1 MEEEGAMTKAPVDA
15 GLASVTY
22 SRWRAVAEAS
32 LRGAP
37 FDSLVA
43 TTAEGLHID
52 PLYEPAAQS
61 CRITHAHQGQAWAI
75 AQRIDLPDPAAA
87 NRQASADLENG
98 ADALTLVFHG
108 SPLARG
114 FGLGADGEGAEADM
128 LARALDAIALDQI
141 SIRIEA
147 GAAAGRL
154 AAAFSTLV
162 IQRKLDPA
170 SVTIDLG
177 LDPVGMLA
185 ATGIDVRDR
194 VLGDFASPAN
204 PAFPLE
210 LAGSRLLADGRY
222 YHEAGAGE
230 AQELGFTLATAVEY
244 LRHLESAGTPLEL
257 ACDQIA
263 FLLAAD
269 ADEFLTLA
277 KFRALRLLWAKIQS
291 QCGLL
296 PKPARV
302 HAETSY
308 RMMTRRDPWVNVMR
322 CTVATFSAGLAG
334 ADSVTILPFTTALGL
349 SDEAARR
356 LARNTQLILIEEANL
371 AKVSDPAQGS
381 GSFEALTALLC
392 DRAWIEFQRVER
404 LGSMTAALRAGQV
417 QTDIARVRERRQ
429 RAIASRQQ
437 PITGTSDFPNLH
449 EAAIGVLRP
458 APQRPGGAPTQPG
471 LGEACAPL
479 PQQRD
484 AEPFEALRD
493 YADESAAQTG
503 HHPQVFL
510 AALGSASAHTARASF
525 VKNFFEAGG
534 LEVPLREGFDSAETA
549 ANAFARSG
557 AALACICSSDALYSE
572 LAIAVAK
579 RLKTAGA
586 KHIYLAGRPKQLETV
601 LLAAGVDTFI
611 YRGCDVV
618 SVLRTAQAVLG
629 LRDRAA

>member
-1 MEEEGAMTKAPVDA
+1 MTKGAVDA
-15 GLASVTY
+15 GFAPVTY
-22 SRWRAVAEAS
+22 SQWRAATEAS
-32 LRGAP
+32 LSGAP

-43 TTAEGLHID
+43 TTAEGLTIA
-52 PLYEPAAQS
+52 PLYQRPPQS
-61 CRITHAHQGQAWAI
+61 SRITRVHDGQPWAI
-75 AQRIDLPDPAAA
+75 AQRIDHPDPAAA
-87 NRQASADLENG
+87 NRQAITDLENG
-98 ADALTLVFHG
+98 ANALTLVFHG

-114 FGLGADGEGAEADM
+114 FGLGADGESAELDM

-141 SIRIEA
+141 SIRIEG
-147 GAAAGRL
+147 GAAAARL
-154 AAAFSTLV
+154 AAAFRTLV
-162 IQRKLDPA
+162 VQRKLDPA
-170 SVTIDLG
+170 SVTIDFG
-177 LDPVGMLA
+177 LDPVGLLA
-185 ATGIDVRDR
+185 VTGADVRDR
-194 VLGDFASPAN
+194 LNEFAN
-204 PAFPLE
+204 PEHRAHPLG

-244 LRHLESAGTPLEL
+244 LRHLESAGAPLEV
-257 ACDQIA
+257 ASDQIA

-277 KFRALRLLWAKIQS
+277 KFRALRLLWAKIHS
-291 QCGLL
+291 FCGLS

-322 CTVATFSAGLAG
+322 CTVATFSAGIGG
-334 ADSVTILPFTTALGL
+334 ADSVTILPFTAAQGL

-371 AKVSDPAQGS
+371 AKVGDPALGS
-381 GSFEALTALLC
+381 GSFEALTTMLC
-392 DRAWIEFQRVER
+392 ERAWIEFQRVER
-404 LGSMTAALRAGQV
+404 LGSMTAALRVGQA

-437 PITGTSDFPNLH
+437 PITGTSDFPNLR

-458 APQRPGGAPTQPG
+458 SPQRPPAQPLLGA
-471 LGEACAPL
+471 ACAPL
-479 PQQRD
+479 PQHRD

-493 YADESAAQTG
+493 CADDFAARTG
-503 HHPQVFL
+503 HRPQLFL

-534 LEVPLREGFDSAETA
+534 LEVPLSEGFDSAA
-549 ANAFARSG
+549 AAAAAFAQSG
-557 AALACICSSDALYSE
+557 AALACICSSDALYAE
-572 LAIAVAK
+572 LAIAVTQG
-579 RLKTAGA
+579 LKTAGA
-586 KHIYLAGRPKQLETV
+586 QHIYLAGKPEKLATD
-601 LLAAGVDTFI
+601 LIAAGVDTFI

-618 SVLRTAQAVLG
+618 SVLRAAQAALH
-629 LRDRAA
+629 LKDRAA